1 MQESEIEEL
10 QRERFVDGELSPQQ
24 EDDFLAACEAQP
36 ERYRS
41 LALSFVEARR
51 WSQALRD
58 EPLNLAIQQ
67 RSQTSQPPQQS
78 QRVSASHP
86 AAVDR
91 RGWTRWLSGLAAAL
105 LIGAFTGYLAAPAK
119 LSNQL
124 GPANPPSDAPTKLAQ
139 QTSSPNTRPLE
150 NGPLDN
156 GPLDNDQQASPS
168 EQPADVTAA
177 ADNLANAA
185 QPEMNRVS
193 NRQPL
198 GSLGDR
204 QTLAKLVRHL
214 EPQPM
219 FPQSTVEQLASDGVM
234 VDQST
239 RLFLIEL
246 PDGQQL
252 ALPAQFINLSHQSP

>member
-51 WSQALRD
+51 WSQALR
-58 EPLNLAIQQ
+58 EGPLSFAIKQQ
-67 RSQTSQPPQQS
+67 PQPPQKLQPIA
-78 QRVSASHP
+78 ASRP

-91 RGWTRWLSGLAAAL
+91 LSWTRWLSGLAAAL
-105 LIGAFTGYLAAPAK
+105 LIGAFTGYLAAPVK
-119 LSNQL
+119 TSYPLSPVNT
-124 GPANPPSDAPTKLAQ
+124 PSDAPTRLAQ
-139 QTSSPNTRPLE
+139 QTDSPNTK
-150 NGPLDN
+150 PLDH
-156 GPLDNDQQASPS
+156 GPQTGASDQPPAAPAS
-168 EQPADVTAA
+168 AN
-177 ADNLANAA
+177 NLANASLPDTNQDTHQA
-185 QPEMNRVS
+185 VNRAP

-252 ALPAQFINLSHQSP
+252 AVPAQFINLSHQSP